1 MIYRYL
7 GTIEENYHLAE
18 IIRSNINLV
27 QDKTKQLF
35 TYHYKLK
42 ACLDDMKQ
50 TRLERSNTNKYTF
63 SHEIDS
69 LITSGNKNIMTSKV
83 LLKDLIND
91 AQNYDQHQQ
100 LSARSNNTTHTIHIN
115 HPINDAELRIRK
127 NLANTLTLKY
137 VDVLKKFQNVQNL
150 IKEDKIKY
158 VTMCIR

>member
-1 MIYRYL
+1 
-7 GTIEENYHLAE
+7 
-18 IIRSNINLV
+18 
-27 QDKTKQLF
+27 
-35 TYHYKLK
+35 
-42 ACLDDMKQ
+42 MKQ
-50 TRLERSNTNKYTF
+50 ARLERSNTNKYTF

-100 LSARSNNTTHTIHIN
+100 LSARTNNTHTTHIN

>member
-1 MIYRYL
+1 
-7 GTIEENYHLAE
+7 
-18 IIRSNINLV
+18 
-27 QDKTKQLF
+27 
-35 TYHYKLK
+35 
-42 ACLDDMKQ
+42 MKQ

-83 LLKDLIND
+83 LLKDLISD
-91 AQNYDQHQQ
+91 AQNYDTHQQ
-100 LSARSNNTTHTIHIN
+100 LSARTNTTRTTHIN